1 MSACQEK
8 YTYLYKHGF
17 DIGDNASFDRLKA
30 ELNCTLPFSWHIQD
44 VQLKRG
50 PLTKP

>member
-17 DIGDNASFDRLKA
+17 VIGIKASFDKLKS
-30 ELNCTLPFSWHIQD
+30 ELNCTLPFSWHIFNVFIYD
-44 VQLKRG
+44 FS
-50 PLTKP
+50 